1 MEKTTM
7 TLTSL
12 HCTVNDV
19 KEKIQH
25 KWEIP
30 PEDQILMF
38 RGLKLLDRCMLSEC
52 DVLTGSTLELIV
64 PEHCKCNIILIM

>member
-1 MEKTTM
+1 MDKTTM

-19 KEKIQH
+19 KGKLLG

-38 RGLKLLDRCMLSEC
+38 RGLKLLD
-52 DVLTGSTLELIV
+52 T
-64 PEHCKCNIILIM
+64 